1 MTDTKTSGEI
11 MNEAEKAKLGSY
23 LESLNDRSAEQIA
36 KTIESYLDDE
46 AVEMFVDHIEDFY
59 GIEDDEQLGMLTQ
72 LMVSGYVAAKELK

>member
-1 MTDTKTSGEI
+1 MT
-11 MNEAEKAKLGSY
+11 EAEKDKLAAY
-23 LESLNDRSAEQIA
+23 LESLGEKSAEQIG

-72 LMVSGYVAAKELK
+72 LMVSGYVAAKELS